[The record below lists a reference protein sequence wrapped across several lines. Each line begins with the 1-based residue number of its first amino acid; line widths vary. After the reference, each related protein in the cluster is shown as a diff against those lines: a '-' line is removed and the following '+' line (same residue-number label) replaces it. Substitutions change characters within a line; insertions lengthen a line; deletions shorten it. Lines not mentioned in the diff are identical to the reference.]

1 MGIQIWSIF
10 KSLQGGGEAPEY
22 PGEPA
27 QSRKHRRSA
36 RNNSREQQGKGAYAG
51 GFWEWLGPGS
61 GAGKDRGMVGDGAK
75 KGQVSA
81 GHEEAMLVS
90 TLSNGDAL

>member
-1 MGIQIWSIF
+1 
-10 KSLQGGGEAPEY
+10 
-22 PGEPA
+22 
-27 QSRKHRRSA
+27 
-36 RNNSREQQGKGAYAG
+36 
-51 GFWEWLGPGS
+51 
-61 GAGKDRGMVGDGAK
+61 MVGDGAK